1 MIENVTA
8 LTTPTPCHF
17 EKEPLAVEVGTALA
31 LGTVQTMVTHESEVM
46 GSYEAPGPKVVC
58 FLIIDS
64 LGTPTHVPYEN
75 VTFDTDE
82 GGKMIC

>member
-1 MIENVTA
+1 M
-8 LTTPTPCHF
+8 
-17 EKEPLAVEVGTALA
+17 A
-31 LGTVQTMVTHESEVM
+31 LGTRKKPVVNESEVM
-46 GSYEAPGPKVVC
+46 GDYTTYVDEVC

-82 GGKMIC
+82 GGKIIC